1 MISNGITVGSAAER
15 PGETFIAVRSRDH
28 WCAIDDRDLSSER
41 LCSCVLFICTFVE
54 TGGK

>member
-15 PGETFIAVRSRDH
+15 PGETFVAVRSRDH

-41 LCSCVLFICTFVE
+41 LFSCVLFICAFVE